1 MQTEEKRRQTRNA
14 LCCKKSMSRKRTSG
28 GRGGRGGGGVESG
41 ILKREFQQTLEL
53 AVNFINIEVCT
64 KNHTH
69 TYVLV

>member
-1 MQTEEKRRQTRNA
+1 MR
-14 LCCKKSMSRKRTSG
+14 CVVKSPCQENEHQGEG
-28 GRGGRGGGGVESG
+28 GEGGGFESG